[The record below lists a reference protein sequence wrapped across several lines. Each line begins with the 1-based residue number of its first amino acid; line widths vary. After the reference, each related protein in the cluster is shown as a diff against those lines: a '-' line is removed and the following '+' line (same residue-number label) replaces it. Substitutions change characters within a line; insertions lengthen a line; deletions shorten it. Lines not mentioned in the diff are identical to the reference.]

1 MGIIKFIGEVDLESI
16 LMRDAKIKMPKA
28 VFFKII

>member
-16 LMRDAKIKMPKA
+16 LMRDVKKMMPKA
-28 VFFKII
+28 VLLKII